1 LDVKPFKRKKTKKWK
16 IEKYCKNPLV
26 CPLKI
31 TCSDGWRR
39 KGGFYNAEMKEQS
52 IFSFLFTVLQR
63 VIRCNLILENPR
75 FYSRSYIKM
84 CRKISSGGAE

>member
-1 LDVKPFKRKKTKKWK
+1 MLSHLKERKQRNGK

-39 KGGFYNAEMKEQS
+39 KGGGGGFYNAEMKEQS

-63 VIRCNLILENPR
+63 EIRCSLMLGNPH
-75 FYSRSYIKM
+75 FLFKDLH
-84 CRKISSGGAE
+84 